1 MRFST
6 PFSYARQGILD
17 FLHIVI
23 LVLSLF
29 LLVSISFD
37 TFNNVSFLNQPLY
50 MEIQWW
56 ICLFFLSVFLLELF
70 LAENRKHYVATHFL
84 FLIVSVPYL
93 NITGYF
99 NISFTPETAY
109 LIRFIPMVRGGYAL
123 AIVVGWL
130 TQSRA
135 SSLFLSYVTM
145 LAATVYF
152 ASMIFFVVEHKVN
165 PMVTSYS
172 AALWWAT
179 MDVTTVGSNIYAVT
193 PAGKIMSVILAALGM
208 MLFPI
213 FTVYI
218 TNLVQHAN
226 RERWRQEGSE
236 ETGAGKNTVD
246 DAGETDVPKDTDP
259 RP

>member
-1 MRFST
+1 MCFST

-37 TFNNVSFLNQPLY
+37 VSFLNQQLY

-56 ICLFFLSVFLLELF
+56 ICQFFLSVFLLELF
-70 LAENRKHYVATHFL
+70 LVENRKHYVATHFL
-84 FLIVSVPYL
+84 FLLVSVPYL
-93 NITGYF
+93 NIIGYF
-99 NISFTPETAY
+99 DITFTLETTY

-130 TQSRA
+130 TRSRT
-135 SSLFLSYVTM
+135 SSRFLSYVTM

-165 PMVTSYS
+165 PMVTGYS
-172 AALWWAT
+172 AALWWR
-179 MDVTTVGSNIYAVT
+179 
-193 PAGKIMSVILAALGM
+193 PWMSPLSARISM
-208 MLFPI
+208 
-213 FTVYI
+213 
-218 TNLVQHAN
+218 
-226 RERWRQEGSE
+226 RSRRQEKSC
-236 ETGAGKNTVD
+236 
-246 DAGETDVPKDTDP
+246 P
-259 RP
+259 